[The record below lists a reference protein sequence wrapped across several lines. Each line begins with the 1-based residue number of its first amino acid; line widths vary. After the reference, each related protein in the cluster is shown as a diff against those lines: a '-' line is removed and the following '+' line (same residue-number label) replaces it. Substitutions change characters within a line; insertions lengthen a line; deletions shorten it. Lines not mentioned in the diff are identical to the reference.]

1 MIVASF
7 LGMPFK
13 ASIEVAAA
21 LIFDSDR
28 LLIAQRP
35 PGVHLEGLWE
45 FPGGK
50 REPGET
56 YEACLLREIRE
67 ELGCEVLVGPMLHES
82 EHAYPE
88 KCVRIRFFQ
97 CQLVSGI
104 PEPLECAA
112 LRWVSQD
119 SLGQFQFPEADMAL
133 IEQLKMH
140 PEWWQQNGFQG

>member
-67 ELGCEVLVGPMLHES
+67 ELGCEVLVGPMLHEA

-88 KCVRIRFFQ
+88 KCVRIRFFH

-112 LRWVSQD
+112 LRWVSPGL
-119 SLGQFQFPEADMAL
+119 LGQFQFPEADQAL

-140 PEWWQQNGFQG
+140 PEWW

>member
-1 MIVASF
+1 
-7 LGMPFK
+7 MPFK

-67 ELGCEVLVGPMLHES
+67 ELGCEVLVVPCCTRRSMPTLKNACGF
-82 EHAYPE
+82 A
-88 KCVRIRFFQ
+88 FFNANWSAGSLNRSNVLLYVGFP
-97 CQLVSGI
+97 LVHWGNFS
-104 PEPLECAA
+104 
-112 LRWVSQD
+112 
-119 SLGQFQFPEADMAL
+119 FQRQIKL
-133 IEQLKMH
+133 
-140 PEWWQQNGFQG
+140 

>member
-7 LGMPFK
+7 FGMPFK

-35 PGVHLEGLWE
+35 LGVHLEGLWE

-67 ELGCEVLVGPMLHES
+67 ELGCEVWVGSVLHES

-88 KCVRIRFFQ
+88 KGVRIRFFH

-104 PEPLECAA
+104 PEPLECTA
-112 LRWVSQD
+112 LRWVSTD
-119 SLGQFQFPEADMAL
+119 SLGQFQFPEADQAL

-140 PEWWQQNGFQG
+140 PEWWQ

>member
-88 KCVRIRFFQ
+88 KSVRIRFFQ
-97 CQLVSGI
+97 CRIVSGM

-140 PEWWQQNGFQG
+140 PEWWQ

>member
-67 ELGCEVLVGPMLHES
+67 ELGCEVLVGPMLHEA

-112 LRWVSQD
+112 LRWVSPD
-119 SLGQFQFPEADMAL
+119 SLGQFQFPEADQAL

-140 PEWWQQNGFQG
+140 PEWW

>member
-7 LGMPFK
+7 LGMPIK

-21 LIFDSDR
+21 LIFDSNK

-50 REPGET
+50 REFGET

-97 CQLVSGI
+97 CQVVSGI
-104 PEPLECAA
+104 PQPLECAA

-119 SLGQFQFPEADMAL
+119 SLGQFQFPEADQAL

-140 PEWWQQNGFQG
+140 PEWWQ

>member
-1 MIVASF
+1 MSPLF
-7 LGMPFK
+7 FGMPFK

-35 PGVHLEGLWE
+35 LGVHLAGLWE

-50 REPGET
+50 REFGET

-97 CQLVSGI
+97 CQVVSGI
-104 PEPLECAA
+104 PKPLQCASF
-112 LRWVSQD
+112 RWVFQD
-119 SLGQFQFPEADMAL
+119 SLGQFQFPEADQAL

-140 PEWWQQNGFQG
+140 PEWWR

>member
-67 ELGCEVLVGPMLHES
+67 ELGCEVLVGLMLHES

-97 CQLVSGI
+97 CQLVSGV
-104 PEPLECAA
+104 PKPLECAA

-140 PEWWQQNGFQG
+140 PEWW

>member
-67 ELGCEVLVGPMLHES
+67 ELGCEVLVGPMLHEA

-97 CQLVSGI
+97 CQLVSGV

-112 LRWVSQD
+112 LRWVSPD
-119 SLGQFQFPEADMAL
+119 SLGQFQFPEADQAL

-140 PEWWQQNGFQG
+140 PEWWQ

>member
-140 PEWWQQNGFQG
+140 PEWW

>member
-56 YEACLLREIRE
+56 YESCLLREIRE

-88 KCVRIRFFQ
+88 KSVRIRFFQ
-97 CQLVSGI
+97 CRVVSGM

-140 PEWWQQNGFQG
+140 PEWW

>member
-67 ELGCEVLVGPMLHES
+67 ELGCEVLVGSMLHES

-88 KCVRIRFFQ
+88 KCVRIRFFH

-104 PEPLECAA
+104 PEPLECTA
-112 LRWVSQD
+112 LRWVSTD
-119 SLGQFQFPEADMAL
+119 SLGQFQFPEADQAL

-140 PEWWQQNGFQG
+140 PEWWQ

>member
-50 REPGET
+50 RELGET

-67 ELGCEVLVGPMLHES
+67 ELGCEVLVGPMLHEA

-112 LRWVSQD
+112 LRWVSPD
-119 SLGQFQFPEADMAL
+119 SLGQFQFPEADQAL

-140 PEWWQQNGFQG
+140 LEWWQ

>member
-50 REPGET
+50 RELGET
-56 YEACLLREIRE
+56 YESCLLREIRE

-88 KCVRIRFFQ
+88 KSVRIRFFQ
-97 CQLVSGI
+97 CRVVSGM

-119 SLGQFQFPEADMAL
+119 SLGQFQFPEADLAL

-140 PEWWQQNGFQG
+140 PEWW

>member
-56 YEACLLREIRE
+56 YESCLLREIRE

-88 KCVRIRFFQ
+88 KSVRIRFFQ
-97 CQLVSGI
+97 CQVVSGM
-104 PEPLECAA
+104 PEPLECSA

-119 SLGQFQFPEADMAL
+119 SLEQFQFPEADLAL

-140 PEWWQQNGFQG
+140 PEWW

>member
-21 LIFDSDR
+21 LVFDSDR

-67 ELGCEVLVGPMLHES
+67 ELGCEVLVGPMLHEA

-112 LRWVSQD
+112 LRWVSPD
-119 SLGQFQFPEADMAL
+119 SLGQFQFPEADQAL

-140 PEWWQQNGFQG
+140 PEWWQ

>member
-67 ELGCEVLVGPMLHES
+67 ELGCEVLVGPMLHEA

-112 LRWVSQD
+112 LRWVSPG
-119 SLGQFQFPEADMAL
+119 SLGQFQFPEADLAL

-140 PEWWQQNGFQG
+140 PEWW

>member
-88 KCVRIRFFQ
+88 KSVRIRFFQ
-97 CQLVSGI
+97 CRIVSGM
-104 PEPLECAA
+104 PVPLECAA

-140 PEWWQQNGFQG
+140 PEWWQ